1 MLLAYDSGIYQLHM
15 PRSAFQDA
23 LTQEVI
29 VATQVR
35 ELAALERL
43 HGEFGFTYEDLAR
56 ALGTNESTLHRWR
69 RGGEPT
75 TVYLKR
81 LAAFESFLEELDAL
95 FDTQGT
101 REWLDRRLEV
111 LKNRTPREMI
121 LDGHVDRVTGV
132 LYAMNAGAAL

>member
-1 MLLAYDSGIYQLHM
+1 M
-15 PRSAFQDA
+15 
-23 LTQEVI
+23 
-29 VATQVR
+29 ATQIR

-43 HGEFGFTYEDLAR
+43 HAEFEFTYEDLALS
-56 ALGTNESTLHRWR
+56 LGTGESTLHRWR

-95 FDTQGT
+95 FDTEGARDWIDQ
-101 REWLDRRLEV
+101 RLEV